1 MESTQNRSAEY
12 GLEPENFRIDSTG
25 WEEKTLDDGTR
36 VKTNPEGDVTE
47 LLDGEFA
54 GEQHFSQNAALRET
68 AKAGKRMPTIGE
80 WSEMI
85 RSRYPD
91 VDPEG
96 GLQDAPGIAEAFGL
110 PLAGYRLYSS
120 AAYNNQSTFGY
131 YWSASP
137 NGTYGY
143 LVYLSASQVVPASNF
158 NRTNGFSVRCIK
170 N

>member
-1 MESTQNRSAEY
+1 MR
-12 GLEPENFRIDSTG
+12 P
-25 WEEKTLDDGTR
+25 
-36 VKTNPEGDVTE
+36 PP
-47 LLDGEFA
+47 
-54 GEQHFSQNAALRET
+54 T
-68 AKAGKRMPTIGE
+68 AAGKRMPTIGE